1 MTKKATLM
9 CTAVLLALCAGS
21 LWLYA
26 AEASA
31 TRVVACTAV
40 KDREPVGPASQ
51 FPAAAGEVWCFSE
64 IRGAEG
70 SVTHVWYHGD
80 REVGR
85 MSLAVKGD
93 RWRTWSHKTVPA
105 AWTGPWHVSV
115 LDAQG
120 KEIGSVAFEVV
131 AK

>member
-1 MTKKATLM
+1 MTKKMTLVLS
-9 CTAVLLALCAGS
+9 AALLALCAGS

-31 TRVVACTAV
+31 TRVVACPGV
-40 KDREPVGPASQ
+40 KDREPVGAAAQ
-51 FPAAAGEVWCFSE
+51 FPAGVGEVWCFSE
-64 IRGAEG
+64 THGVEG
-70 SVTHVWYHGD
+70 TLTHVWYHGD
-80 REVGR
+80 KEVGR
-85 MSLAVKGD
+85 MSLAVKGG

-120 KEIGSVAFEVV
+120 KEIGAVSFEVG